1 MSVGSK
7 DRQGPTL
14 GVYLIH
20 VSLKRAGVDCILM
33 RLFASHHTEFI
44 VEVLLKNV
52 GVEFFTSFAA
62 KSDSQFISYAVLK
75 LK

>member
-1 MSVGSK
+1 MS
-7 DRQGPTL
+7 
-14 GVYLIH
+14 
-20 VSLKRAGVDCILM
+20 ILDM
-33 RLFASHHTEFI
+33 CPLREPESTVFWWGCLHHTEFI

-62 KSDSQFISYAVLK
+62 KSDSQFMSYAVLK